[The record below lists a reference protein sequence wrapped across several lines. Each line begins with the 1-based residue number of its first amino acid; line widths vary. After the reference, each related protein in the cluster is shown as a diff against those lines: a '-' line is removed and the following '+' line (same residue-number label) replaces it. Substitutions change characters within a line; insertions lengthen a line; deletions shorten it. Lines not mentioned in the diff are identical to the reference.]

1 MRSTRHAIR
10 LALECRSRKYACGH
24 SQWHEP
30 GARLDFLGHV
40 DGLSVLEVRICKLR
54 TLIH

>member
-1 MRSTRHAIR
+1 MRSARHAIR
-10 LALECRSRKYACGH
+10 LALECRSWKYASGD

-30 GARLDFLGHV
+30 GARLDLFGNIN
-40 DGLSVLEVRICKLR
+40 GLSVPEVRTCKLR